1 MILPKTMYKI
11 DENEML
17 NLSFPR
23 KLLLMLII
31 HTTLKAQNATNIS
44 QTQGFWDVSRSKK
57 LRSCIYPNLCVPF
70 RKVLAKVGMFS
81 EIRCTA
87 ITFSREIRKVE
98 KTLWWNSYSCC
109 QLGLVFFQR
118 LWNSRKLPPCWVL
131 KGSPEVFF
139 TILNVFPPIFI

>member
-44 QTQGFWDVSRSKK
+44 QTQGF
-57 LRSCIYPNLCVPF
+57 
-70 RKVLAKVGMFS
+70 
-81 EIRCTA
+81 
-87 ITFSREIRKVE
+87 
-98 KTLWWNSYSCC
+98 
-109 QLGLVFFQR
+109 
-118 LWNSRKLPPCWVL
+118 
-131 KGSPEVFF
+131 
-139 TILNVFPPIFI
+139 